1 MHKGYVFLFDS
12 GWYSILILSAKRAM
26 GVCVCLGLG
35 EGGLLNRQNTVKRGD
50 LELFLVHFLISYLT
64 ATT

>member
-12 GWYSILILSAKRAM
+12 GWYSILILSVKRAM

-35 EGGLLNRQNTVKRGD
+35 EGGWGGGV
-50 LELFLVHFLISYLT
+50 
-64 ATT
+64 A